1 MATLTNQQINL
12 TYPGLIKT
20 TDNLGVDP
28 TVLKQLT
35 DGVGGS
41 IPISVSQ
48 AQTKFASGSSVDFT
62 GSTVTGIDAAGLVAG
77 SGPDSMQSVSS
88 LTPNPAAATGTSSI
102 ALGNASTASNT
113 SSVAIG
119 SSVTASKNG
128 AVCIGDNGQ
137 AAGTDGCV
145 RLGQNNNV
153 TGDGLVAIGS
163 GGTVSGNLS
172 IGIGYN
178 AAVTGGGSIT
188 IQSTGF
194 DFGTI
199 SGAGVLHLVPGG
211 YSTNVSAADTIVLGS
226 CVDNRQR
233 VGAANAIAI
242 GKNTQASFTDSVAI
256 GSGSSTTANQAV
268 ALGAGIQATRVNV
281 VSVNELE
288 CKAVGGGV
296 IFISPNGTAYRQ
308 SISDTGVPV
317 YTLA

>member
-145 RLGQNNNV
+145 RLGQNETFYIIVIKAQHTYCV
-153 TGDGLVAIGS
+153 TAQFRCDLHSMLS
-163 GGTVSGNLS
+163 GIMVMLTMWVL
-172 IGIGYN
+172 IIMC
-178 AAVTGGGSIT
+178 
-188 IQSTGF
+188 
-194 DFGTI
+194 I
-199 SGAGVLHLVPGG
+199 SF
-211 YSTNVSAADTIVLGS
+211 
-226 CVDNRQR
+226 C
-233 VGAANAIAI
+233 
-242 GKNTQASFTDSVAI
+242 QAS
-256 GSGSSTTANQAV
+256 
-268 ALGAGIQATRVNV
+268 
-281 VSVNELE
+281 
-288 CKAVGGGV
+288 
-296 IFISPNGTAYRQ
+296 
-308 SISDTGVPV
+308 
-317 YTLA
+317 